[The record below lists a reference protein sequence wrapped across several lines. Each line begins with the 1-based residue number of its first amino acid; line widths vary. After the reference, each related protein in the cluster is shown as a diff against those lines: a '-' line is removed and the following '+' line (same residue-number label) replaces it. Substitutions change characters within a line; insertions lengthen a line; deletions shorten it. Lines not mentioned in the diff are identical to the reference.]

1 MAPKLSCLLLAFLT
15 FFSIQSFIGLA
26 RILKSEHQ
34 QYSFSSLQ
42 KLEGV
47 RKGQT
52 VEGLVELK
60 QYLKRFGYYPSDV
73 NLMTSDFDDLLE
85 SALKTYQNYFHLNV
99 TGILDDST
107 IKQMMIP
114 RCGMHDITP
123 NNTKS
128 NYTKFH
134 MVMHYTFFNGM
145 PKWRPSKYHLTY
157 TFGSDGVQV
166 VDMDTLRS
174 VCSDAFKK
182 WSDVSPLTFQ
192 EASDG
197 ASANIVIAFYSGDH
211 GDGYPF
217 DGPGKI
223 LAHAFSPENGR
234 FHYDAD
240 EKWSTNPAMDQI
252 DLESVAVHEIG
263 HLLGLAHSSDSN
275 AVMYPSIAAGTKK
288 RNLAQ
293 DDIDGIH
300 ALYGN

>member
-1 MAPKLSCLLLAFLT
+1 
-15 FFSIQSFIGLA
+15 
-26 RILKSEHQ
+26 
-34 QYSFSSLQ
+34 
-42 KLEGV
+42 
-47 RKGQT
+47 

>member
-1 MAPKLSCLLLAFLT
+1 
-15 FFSIQSFIGLA
+15 SFIGLA

-34 QYSFSSLQ
+34 QYSFNSLQ

-73 NLMTSDFDDLLE
+73 NLMASDFDDLLE
-85 SALKTYQNYFHLNV
+85 SALKTHQNYFHLNV

-114 RCGMHDITP
+114 RCGMPHITP

-128 NYTKFH
+128 KHTKFH
-134 MVMHYTFFNGM
+134 M
-145 PKWRPSKYHLTY
+145 
-157 TFGSDGVQV
+157 
-166 VDMDTLRS
+166 
-174 VCSDAFKK
+174 
-182 WSDVSPLTFQ
+182 
-192 EASDG
+192 EASDA

-211 GDGYPF
+211 GD
-217 DGPGKI
+217 
-223 LAHAFSPENGR
+223 AHASSPEGGR
-234 FHYDAD
+234 LHFDAD
-240 EKWSTNPAMDQI
+240 EKWSANPAMDQI

-263 HLLGLAHSSDSN
+263 HLLGLDHSSDSN
-275 AVMYPSIAAGTKK
+275 AVMYSKIPPGTVK
-288 RNLAQ
+288 RDLAQ

>member
-1 MAPKLSCLLLAFLT
+1 MAPKLSRLLLAFLT
-15 FFSIQSFIGLA
+15 FFCIQSFTGLA

-42 KLEGV
+42 KLEGA

-60 QYLKRFGYYPSDV
+60 QYLKRFGYYPSD
-73 NLMTSDFDDLLE
+73 

-114 RCGMHDITP
+114 RCGMPDITP

-128 NYTKFH
+128 KHTKFH
-134 MVMHYTFFNGM
+134 MVMHYKFFDGM
-145 PKWRPSKYHLTY
+145 PKWPPSKYHLTY
-157 TFGSDGVQV
+157 TFGSDSVQV
-166 VDMDTLRS
+166 VDMETLRS
-174 VCSDAFKK
+174 VCSNAFKK
-182 WSDVSPLTFQ
+182 WSDVSQLTFQ

-197 ASANIVIAFYSGDH
+197 ASANI
-211 GDGYPF
+211 DGRLHF
-217 DGPGKI
+217 D
-223 LAHAFSPENGR
+223 AE
-234 FHYDAD
+234 
-240 EKWSTNPAMDQI
+240 EKWSANPAMDQF

-263 HLLGLAHSSDSN
+263 HLLGLDHSSDSN
-275 AVMYPSIAAGTKK
+275 AVMYSGIPSGTKK
-288 RNLAQ
+288 RDLAQ

-300 ALYGN
+300 ALYGNE

>member
-1 MAPKLSCLLLAFLT
+1 MAPKLSCLLLAILT

>member
-1 MAPKLSCLLLAFLT
+1 
-15 FFSIQSFIGLA
+15 
-26 RILKSEHQ
+26 LKSEHQ